1 MFLCASFLLALFSLL
16 FVAESPSVCSCALV
30 CISARSSRKSPKRP
44 ANLTWN
50 WKRTVVRRRVG
61 WMWWKEDHELLAAK
75 GNRYFPS
82 TLFKRKREPAAD
94 AFDWNQSSLGHRS
107 QVPSSSEHSIILTVH
122 AVTLTPLTW
131 RNYADTYYNWSCRP
145 SVDGAEAPARGTKLP
160 WCCRRTVLEMI
171 KMKEMPSAVLWR
183 TSLGIAHS
191 SVWKIEN
198 HSSAA
203 SPEAQP
209 TMSMAEIDEV
219 DICRFIIFFFTIY
232 ARPTQVATCSQNSG
246 N

>member
-160 WCCRRTVLEMI
+160 WCCRRMVLEMI

-183 TSLGIAHS
+183 T
-191 SVWKIEN
+191 VW
-198 HSSAA
+198 A
-203 SPEAQP
+203 
-209 TMSMAEIDEV
+209 
-219 DICRFIIFFFTIY
+219 
-232 ARPTQVATCSQNSG
+232 
-246 N
+246 